1 MKTEVYNGNTG
12 TILTN
17 DVVPWG
23 ASVIKNVPELV
34 CQQEQLATPQNPDR
48 SR

>member
-17 DVVPWG
+17 AVVPWG
-23 ASVIKNVPELV
+23 ASVIKKSPEPA
-34 CQQEQLATPQNPDR
+34 CQPE
-48 SR
+48 

>member
-17 DVVPWG
+17 GVVPWG
-23 ASVIKNVPELV
+23 ASVIKKESLS
-34 CQQEQLATPQNPDR
+34 LYASQN
-48 SR
+48 S